1 MSNNR
6 LSFYPRIV
14 FLLSTI
20 FIIISRVLEVELMAL
35 IFTPFLTLSLIYDYH
50 ITVGKDQTL
59 YFVLTF
65 CLLGD
70 IIIMSDD
77 FYYFISGLM
86 AYWGASILYC
96 FTLNRE
102 LEEPLIELLKKWK
115 YILPLLVYGMYYLLL
130 MYFIKPYLKE
140 LFIPIMI
147 YSATLS
153 FAAALSIIAYLRQ
166 KTKSITYFTAG
177 LVLLS
182 ITASLIGV
190 NRFYLKSDLLHGV
203 ETLLYAPTLYLIFL
217 YFKTKT
223 NHEF

>member
-1 MSNNR
+1 MSINH

-20 FIIISRVLEVELMAL
+20 TIIISRILGMEFIAL
-35 IFTPFLTLSLIYDYH
+35 IFTPFLTLTLMYDYH
-50 ITVGKDQTL
+50 ITVGKDQTI
-59 YFVLTF
+59 YFILTF

-70 IIIMSDD
+70 LIVMSND
-77 FYYFISGLM
+77 FYYFISALM
-86 AYWGASILYC
+86 AYWGASILFC
-96 FTLNRE
+96 IALSKE

-115 YILPLLVYGMYYLLL
+115 YILPILVYGIYYTLL
-130 MYFIKPYLKE
+130 MRFIQPYLNE

-153 FAAALSIIAYLRQ
+153 FAAALSIIVYIRR
-166 KTKSITYFTAG
+166 KTKSITYFTIG

-182 ITASLIGV
+182 ITASLIGI
-190 NRFYLKSDLLHGV
+190 NRFFLKSDFLHGV
-203 ETLLYAPTLYLIFL
+203 ETLLYAPTLYFIFL

>member
-1 MSNNR
+1 MSINS
-6 LSFYPRIV
+6 LSFYPRVV

-20 FIIISRVLEVELMAL
+20 TIIILRILGLELIAL
-35 IFTPFLTLSLIYDYH
+35 IFTPLLTLPLIYDYH
-50 ITVGKDQTL
+50 ITVGKDQAL
-59 YFVLTF
+59 YFIMSF

-70 IIIMSDD
+70 VIVLSDD
-77 FYYFISGLM
+77 FYYFISALM
-86 AYWGASILYC
+86 AYWGASILFC
-96 FTLNRE
+96 FALNRE
-102 LEEPLIELLKKWK
+102 LDEPLIELLRKWK
-115 YILPLLVYGMYYLLL
+115 YIIPLLVYGIYYLLL
-130 MYFIKPYLKE
+130 MYFIKPYLEE
-140 LFIPIMI
+140 LFIPIII

-153 FAAALSIIAYLRQ
+153 FAAALSIIVYLRR
-166 KTKSITYFTAG
+166 KRKSIAYFTAG

-190 NRFYLKSDLLHGV
+190 NRFYLKSDFLHGV

>member
-1 MSNNR
+1 
-6 LSFYPRIV
+6 
-14 FLLSTI
+14 
-20 FIIISRVLEVELMAL
+20 
-35 IFTPFLTLSLIYDYH
+35 
-50 ITVGKDQTL
+50 
-59 YFVLTF
+59 
-65 CLLGD
+65 
-70 IIIMSDD
+70 
-77 FYYFISGLM
+77 
-86 AYWGASILYC
+86 
-96 FTLNRE
+96 
-102 LEEPLIELLKKWK
+102 
-115 YILPLLVYGMYYLLL
+115 

-140 LFIPIMI
+140 LFIPIII

-153 FAAALSIIAYLRQ
+153 FAAALSIIVYLRR

-203 ETLLYAPTLYLIFL
+203 ETLLYAPTLYFIFL

>member
-1 MSNNR
+1 MSINH

-20 FIIISRVLEVELMAL
+20 IIVISRILGMEFIAL
-35 IFTPFLTLSLIYDYH
+35 IFTPFLTLTLMSDYH
-50 ITVGKDQTL
+50 ITVGKDQTI
-59 YFVLTF
+59 YFILTF

-70 IIIMSDD
+70 LIVMSND
-77 FYYFISGLM
+77 FYYFISALM
-86 AYWGASILYC
+86 AYWGASILFC
-96 FTLNRE
+96 IALSKE

-115 YILPLLVYGMYYLLL
+115 YILPILVYGIYYPLL
-130 MYFIKPYLKE
+130 MRFIQPYLNE

-153 FAAALSIIAYLRQ
+153 FAAALSIIVYIRR
-166 KTKSITYFTAG
+166 KTKSITYFTIG

-182 ITASLIGV
+182 ITASLIGI
-190 NRFYLKSDLLHGV
+190 NRFFLKNDFLHGV
-203 ETLLYAPTLYLIFL
+203 ETLLYAPTLYFIFL

>member
-1 MSNNR
+1 MSMNS
-6 LSFYPRIV
+6 LSFYPRVV
-14 FLLSTI
+14 FILSTI
-20 FIIISRVLEVELMAL
+20 ITIILRMLGIELIAL
-35 IFTPFLTLSLIYDYH
+35 IFTPFLTLTLIYDYH

-59 YFVLTF
+59 YFILSF

-70 IIIMSDD
+70 MIVMSDN
-77 FYYFISGLM
+77 FYYFISVLM
-86 AYWGASILYC
+86 AYWGASILFC
-96 FTLNRE
+96 IALNRE

-115 YILPLLVYGMYYLLL
+115 YIIPLLVYGIYYLLL

-140 LFIPIMI
+140 LFIPIII

-153 FAAALSIIAYLRQ
+153 FAAALSIIVYLRR
-166 KTKSITYFTAG
+166 KTKSIAYFTAG

-190 NRFYLKSDLLHGV
+190 NRFYLESDFLHGV
-203 ETLLYAPTLYLIFL
+203 ETLLYAPTLFLLFL

>member
-1 MSNNR
+1 MSINS
-6 LSFYPRIV
+6 LSFYPRVV

-20 FIIISRVLEVELMAL
+20 TIIILRILGLELIAL
-35 IFTPFLTLSLIYDYH
+35 IFTPLLTLPLIYDYH
-50 ITVGKDQTL
+50 ITVGKDQAL
-59 YFVLTF
+59 YFIMTF

-70 IIIMSDD
+70 VIVLSDD
-77 FYYFISGLM
+77 FYYFISALM
-86 AYWGASILYC
+86 AYWGASILFC
-96 FTLNRE
+96 FALNRE
-102 LEEPLIELLKKWK
+102 LEEPLIALLRKWK
-115 YILPLLVYGMYYLLL
+115 YIIPLLVYGIYYLLL

-140 LFIPIMI
+140 LFIPIII

-153 FAAALSIIAYLRQ
+153 FAAALSIIVYLRQ
-166 KTKSITYFTAG
+166 KRKSIAYFTAG

-190 NRFYLKSDLLHGV
+190 NRFYLKSDFLHGV